1 MLPFCLTG
9 LSLVAQTTEKNLP
22 LINAGIGL
30 TTFSGDVGKENTV
43 GSAFRSAYRFGIEQR
58 FGNFIGAELFA
69 NYGTLSKNE
78 RSTILN
84 RNFESPVLFAGA
96 NAIFYFNND
105 LLLKR
110 DAHFGPFVSAGFGW
124 MSFDPHGDLKDANG
138 NTYHY
143 WTNGSIHNLAEND
156 PNASASI
163 LLQRDYTYETK
174 LTDSTSNYSRSTF
187 GIPLG
192 IGFRFNFSQ
201 HIGATLH
208 ANYFLT
214 FSDYIDN
221 TKASGN
227 DSWCWYGCTVYY
239 KFGKRE
245 DKSSAAETRSM
256 LNEDF
261 DADGV
266 ADINDECQGTPA
278 GVKVDR
284 KGCPL
289 DDDKD
294 GVADYLDKEPNTP
307 SGAVV
312 DANGVHLD
320 FAKIEEQTRRDSING
335 AQKTEFANN
344 PSIENLKK
352 GDADIKPKSGADCI
366 PADYRGADFNGDCII
381 SADEINRVI
390 DNFFDGVGQAWTADG
405 INRLIDY
412 FFDQ

>member
-30 TTFSGDVGKENTV
+30 TNFRGDVGKENKT

-69 NYGTLSKNE
+69 NYGMLSKNE
-78 RSTILN
+78 RSINLN

-110 DAHFGPFVSAGFGW
+110 DAYFGTFVSAGFGW

-143 WTNGSIHNLAEND
+143 WANGSIHNIAEND
-156 PNASASI
+156 PNASSSI

-227 DSWCWYGCTVYY
+227 DSWAWYGCTLYY

-245 DKSSAAETRSM
+245 DKSSEAETRAL
-256 LNEDF
+256 LNEDY

-266 ADINDECQGTPA
+266 ADASDECQGTPA
-278 GVKVDR
+278 GVKVDS

-289 DDDKD
+289 DEDKD

-307 SGAVV
+307 RGAAV
-312 DANGVHLD
+312 DVNGVQLD
-320 FAKIEEQTRRDSING
+320 FAKIEEQARRDSIN
-335 AQKTEFANN
+335 AVQKTEFANN

-352 GDADIKPKSGADCI
+352 GDSDIKAKTGANCI
-366 PADYRGADFNGDCII
+366 PAEYRAADFNSDCII